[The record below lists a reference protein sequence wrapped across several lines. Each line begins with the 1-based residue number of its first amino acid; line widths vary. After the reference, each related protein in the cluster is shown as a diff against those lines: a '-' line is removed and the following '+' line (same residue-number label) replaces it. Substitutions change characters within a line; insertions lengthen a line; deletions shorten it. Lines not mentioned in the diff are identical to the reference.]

1 MIELHELLTAIDPAQ
16 TDYTEWVSVGM
27 AIKHEGG
34 TVTDWEEWSARDSQ
48 RYHPGECAKKWNG
61 FIGSGT
67 PVTAGSLVELAK
79 RHGWRPQPRTW
90 GEDAA
95 YGWETECIHNPYENG
110 RIDPTWV
117 EPADVQAPTDSDWNP
132 AKELITYLE
141 TLFEATDYVGYVTE
155 CWQNE
160 EGKALPSK
168 GAYTRTAG
176 ELITELQR
184 SNSMDTIG
192 TVRPEVGAWIRFNP
206 LDGKGIRD
214 ANVTAMR
221 YALIESDSMT
231 IEMQAALYQQLE
243 LPVAALVH
251 SGGKSLH
258 AIVRINATTMEE
270 YRERVN
276 FLHKVCNDA
285 GLKIDT
291 QNKNPS
297 RLSRMPGVM
306 RNGNKQ
312 YLVGTN
318 QGKATFEEWREAIL
332 DRRDDLPDFKCLA
345 DVFNDLPPLAE
356 ALIDGVLRKGH
367 KMLLC
372 GPSKAGKSW
381 MLLQLALAIA
391 EGREWLGWRCAQGR
405 VLYVNLE
412 IDEASCS
419 HRLKDLYTALD
430 WEPANIGNID
440 LWHLRGKAVPMDALA
455 PKLIRR
461 ALVQRAMG
469 RGYVAIIIDPIYKVI
484 TGDENAADK
493 MAFFCNQFDR
503 VCTELKAA
511 VIYCH
516 HHSKGAQGQKSAKD
530 RASGSGV
537 FARDPDVQ
545 IDIIELNVTEA
556 MRKAATDRKIA
567 NEVADLLDETTDGWR
582 NELSQDAAIVA
593 EQIAA
598 FAKEKIGERL
608 EVHLAPIR
616 HSMGQMTAW
625 RMEGTLREFAPMPP
639 RCFWFRHPFHTTEQ
653 ADALMDAKAEGE
665 EPAWKAQQEATKE
678 AKANARRE
686 RVERL
691 ALAFSALSLG
701 GSHVPWGKLAKE
713 SGIDDIIEDDGKPT
727 RAASAILKTA
737 ELKVCRDG
745 NVRHLEDA
753 EQWESD
759 NPQEKPPTAQDVKW
773 NKKLARLRRAIMQA
787 QRESQDGIA
796 RIGAIESIMENVK
809 RGTIKNWLK
818 LCDEYRRNEDGS
830 ITPVEGEP

>member
-1 MIELHELLTAIDPAQ
+1 MTDLHEILAAIDPAQ
-16 TDYTEWVSVGM
+16 TDYTEWVNVGM

-67 PVTAGSLVELAK
+67 PVTLGSLVELAK

-95 YGWETECIHNPYENG
+95 YGWETECIYNPYETG
-110 RIDPTWV
+110 GKIDPTWV

-184 SNSMDTIG
+184 TNSMDTIG

-231 IEMQAALYQQLE
+231 IEMQAALYQELE

-306 RNGNKQ
+306 RNGQKQ

-332 DRRDDLPDFKCLA
+332 EARDDLPDFKCLA

-412 IDEASCS
+412 IDEASCA

-430 WEPANIGNID
+430 WAPTNIANID
-440 LWHLRGKAVPMDALA
+440 LWHLRGKAVPMDMLA

-461 ALVQRAMG
+461 AMK

-556 MRKAATDRKIA
+556 MRNAATDRKIA
-567 NEVADLLDETTDGWR
+567 NEVAALLDKTTDGWR
-582 NELSQDAAIVA
+582 EELGQDAAVVA
-593 EQIAA
+593 EQISAY
-598 FAKEKIGERL
+598 AKEKLGERL
-608 EVHLAPIR
+608 EVHLAPLR
-616 HSMGQMTAW
+616 HSLGQMTAW

-639 RCFWFRHPFHTTEQ
+639 RCFWFRHPFHTMDQ
-653 ADALMDAKAEGE
+653 AEALSDAKAEGE
-665 EPAWKAQQEATKE
+665 EPAWKAQAEATKE
-678 AKANARRE
+678 AKAAARKE
-686 RVERL
+686 RVEQI
-691 ALAFSALSLG
+691 ALAFSTLSLAG
-701 GSHVPWGKLAKE
+701 DVPLAE
-713 SGIDDIIEDDGKPT
+713 LADQSGLEGLVNEDGKPT
-727 RAASAILKTA
+727 KAFTGLLQALK
-737 ELKVCRDG
+737 LKRCRDG
-745 NVRHLEDA
+745 NVRTAADA
-753 EQWESD
+753 EQWESE
-759 NPQEKPPTAQDVKW
+759 NPDEKKPSKTELDW
-773 NKKLARLRRAIMQA
+773 SEKLARTRKAILRA
-787 QRESQDGIA
+787 QREAPDGIA
-796 RIGAIESIMENVK
+796 RMGAVAKILDLPGKNPVNRVRDWVK
-809 RGTIKNWLK
+809 K
-818 LCDEYRRNEDGS
+818 CDEYRRNEDGT
-830 ITPVEGEP
+830 ITPVEADV